1 MRAVHGPHIFFVF
14 GEKKRNNQ
22 RWTVFLFEK
31 NQRMFS
37 QKMMRVSMERGLNFD
52 KVEVFFAN
60 KPVRIRSGV
69 RVDLEIT

>member
-1 MRAVHGPHIFFVF
+1 
-14 GEKKRNNQ
+14 
-22 RWTVFLFEK
+22 
-31 NQRMFS
+31 MFS

-60 KPVRIRSGV
+60 KPVRIRSGL

>member
-1 MRAVHGPHIFFVF
+1 MRAVHGPHIFFF

-37 QKMMRVSMERGLNFD
+37 QKMMRVSMERGLNSD

-60 KPVRIRSGV
+60 KPARIRSGL